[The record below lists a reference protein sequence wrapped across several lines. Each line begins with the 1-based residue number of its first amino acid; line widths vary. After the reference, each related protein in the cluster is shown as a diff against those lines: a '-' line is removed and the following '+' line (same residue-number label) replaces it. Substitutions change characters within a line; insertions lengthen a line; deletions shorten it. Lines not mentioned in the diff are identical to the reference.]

1 MVHSIC
7 KLIVVL
13 SPLKQCPPDLGTP
26 PALVVTILRFLSSL
40 WSGAVRVLLPDESLG
55 ITVHYQA
62 LSQYYPARL
71 IPLPYG
77 RKLPYTE
84 NVLSLEAGLA
94 YSCQASNLVV
104 SHSCHPGY
112 LWARLENTNER
123 WNNWEL
129 FLTVLV
135 RSDRWWHFLYLG

>member
-1 MVHSIC
+1 MVHSIY

-26 PALVVTILRFLSSL
+26 PALVVTTLRFLSSL
-40 WSGAVRVLLPDESLG
+40 WSGAFRVLLPDESLG

-84 NVLSLEAGLA
+84 NVLCLKAGLA
-94 YSCQASNLVV
+94 YSYVRQVTWGCPTAATQGI
-104 SHSCHPGY
+104 C
-112 LWARLENTNER
+112 
-123 WNNWEL
+123 EL
-129 FLTVLV
+129 DWKTPMKGRTTGNFFLLCESEVIDDDIF
-135 RSDRWWHFLYLG
+135 SI